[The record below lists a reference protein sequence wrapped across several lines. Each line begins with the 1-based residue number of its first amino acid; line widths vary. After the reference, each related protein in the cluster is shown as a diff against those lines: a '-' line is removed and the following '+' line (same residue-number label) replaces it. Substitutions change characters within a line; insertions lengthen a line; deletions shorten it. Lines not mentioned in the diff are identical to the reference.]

1 MYEAYVAK
9 FLRTKWATITNIGTV
24 IPGDLHYGRKVGSG
38 STYAKFTIST
48 QKVETISDNTRHGTY
63 SILLEVYSKNTNEAD
78 ILAIAAILDIQ
89 TSATSSLM
97 AVLLASRSGAISS
110 GAGTPGG
117 ALIEAWRV
125 SPPTS
130 ESLQTEDERQ
140 AGCDIHVTRMGLRL
154 RVQWGN

>member
-9 FLRTKWATITNIGTV
+9 FIRTKWGTITNIGTV
-24 IPGDLHYGRKVGSG
+24 VPGDLHYGRKVGSG
-38 STYAKFTIST
+38 NTYAKFTIST

-63 SILLEVYSKNTNEAD
+63 SILLEVYSKNTNETD
-78 ILAIAAILDIQ
+78 LLAIAAILDIQ

-97 AVLLASRSGAISS
+97 AVLLASRGGAISS
-110 GAGTPGG
+110 GGGTPGG
-117 ALIEAWRV
+117 SLIEAWRV